1 MCKLSVFLLFFLPS
15 QNESTCSLIE
25 INWNAQWKKLSVF
38 ANELFIYIY
47 IYKQSNP
54 VCRLFTSET
63 VSVCHSTV
71 YQLLWGWAEL
81 AVGGSR
87 RSFCLGGGRGRGR
100 WNMRGDRLV
109 WYPCTDGL
117 CRAKITQAAVSSCGR
132 WHRTHRT
139 GAAFFLKDICAHTL
153 SLVTTVIRQLLC
165 VKVPLPAGV
174 YRVLCLNK

>member
-1 MCKLSVFLLFFLPS
+1 MKKVICFCKWTLHIYIY
-15 QNESTCSLIE
+15 TY
-25 INWNAQWKKLSVF
+25 
-38 ANELFIYIY
+38 IYIY
-47 IYKQSNP
+47 ICIYTVYKQDNP

-71 YQLLWGWAEL
+71 YQLLWGWAKL

-87 RSFCLGGGRGRGR
+87 RSFCLGGGRSRGR
-100 WNMRGDRLV
+100 WNMRGERLV

-139 GAAFFLKDICAHTL
+139 GAAFFLKDTCAHTL